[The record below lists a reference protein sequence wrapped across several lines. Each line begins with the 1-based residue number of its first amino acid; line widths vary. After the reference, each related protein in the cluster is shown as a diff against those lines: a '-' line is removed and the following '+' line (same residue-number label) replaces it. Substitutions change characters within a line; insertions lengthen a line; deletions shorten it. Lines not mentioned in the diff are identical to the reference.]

1 MQNING
7 LLNSIFQFIFCN
19 IFTYKKNKPQSNK
32 QPSPPSK
39 KNKGQ
44 EKKKTNQNS
53 DKFMTTWLNP
63 EGIKLGEIRQILYV
77 FMNMW
82 NLKNK

>member
-1 MQNING
+1 
-7 LLNSIFQFIFCN
+7 
-19 IFTYKKNKPQSNK
+19 
-32 QPSPPSK
+32 
-39 KNKGQ
+39 
-44 EKKKTNQNS
+44 
-53 DKFMTTWLNP
+53 MTTWLNP